1 MWVGPESITSVVR
14 ERRRATETQRKG
26 HVKTGRT
33 LEGRGHKPREA
44 GVPGSWRRGR
54 RTLSQDLQREHS
66 PVTP

>member
-1 MWVGPESITSVVR
+1 MGPKSITSVVR
-14 ERRRATETQRKG
+14 ERGRVTETQRKG
-26 HVKTGRT
+26 HVKTGQRP
-33 LEGRGHKPREA
+33 EGCGHKPREA